1 MATYKLVDEE
11 KLDAAMTATADA
23 IRAKTGS
30 TDPIAWDAEKGMS
43 EAVEPV
49 FEAGKKTLFEVFENI
64 NFFFFSNYNMSLLQ
78 YFLISDLSKI
88 KTAQYVFQENTQ
100 IRDFLWPDSLAP
112 KLIHGFFIRATNLT
126 NVSGLSKI
134 KVIVISDLFLGCT
147 ALQNAGELN
156 VDTVSYASRTFDD
169 CTSLKEIRMIG
180 TLRISV
186 NMQWSPLSKDSIIS
200 IINALSTATSDLP
213 ITLSITAVN
222 NAFETS
228 PGAADGSTS
237 EEWTALIA
245 TKPNWTISL
254 A

>member
-1 MATYKLVDEE
+1 
-11 KLDAAMTATADA
+11 
-23 IRAKTGS
+23 
-30 TDPIAWDAEKGMS
+30 
-43 EAVEPV
+43 
-49 FEAGKKTLFEVFENI
+49 
-64 NFFFFSNYNMSLLQ
+64 
-78 YFLISDLSKI
+78 
-88 KTAQYVFQENTQ
+88 
-100 IRDFLWPDSLAP
+100 
-112 KLIHGFFIRATNLT
+112 
-126 NVSGLSKI
+126 
-134 KVIVISDLFLGCT
+134 
-147 ALQNAGELN
+147 
-156 VDTVSYASRTFDD
+156 
-169 CTSLKEIRMIG
+169 MIG